1 MKQHTIRRK
10 TLAVIAAAAMML
22 ANFALNGSALADT
35 GRANPQSDV
44 TVIAFQQ
51 SWNTIAQECQ
61 DTYGPEGVGY
71 VQISPPM
78 ESVQGT
84 QWWTVYQ
91 PVSYDL
97 NSRFGT
103 REELSNMIKTCAA
116 NNVGVIADVVLNH
129 TTGSD
134 VSWVDDQEGVAG
146 TKYNGTYGRYPAMD
160 LYNFAESG
168 NDHQYGYRT
177 GDFHDC
183 TKTIADY
190 KDADEVQNCRLS
202 SMWDINTGSERV
214 QDIQA
219 TYLAD
224 LWNLGVSGFRI
235 DSAKHMNTK
244 DIAGI
249 KKALSQKIN
258 VPTDEIP
265 FSQEVIAH
273 DGESQEFAP
282 GQYTRNGQVTEFRFA
297 AQLRTA
303 FSGNISGLKN
313 IEYGKLPSDKATVFV
328 ANWDTERNG
337 ESLTPENG
345 AVYELANAF
354 MLGYGYGSPKILSDY
369 YFDDSTTDEAP
380 KGTTATRTPDTD
392 MDKACSTSKT
402 AAKWSW
408 GDWICQP
415 RWTSTRGMIRFHNA
429 TAGQDVANWQTEGS
443 NVIAFDRGSKGFMAI
458 NNQLSDVTATFTTS
472 LPDGKYCDVYASRSC
487 SKKLTVSNGK
497 IAVRIPSRSAV
508 ATYVGADKDAEPSG
522 TNDVTP
528 GYNDTIDPS
537 SINDKTLTIYY
548 KPDATWA
555 GTAYVDY
562 AYANGTYDDAS
573 RIAMTKVEKTTS
585 EGTAEDAEGWY
596 KADLPEGMN
605 EKNVKFRFTN
615 GSGQFDYH
623 YNANQTSYEANAG
636 TTVIAVSGHQESL
649 GVPFTRTDGG
659 NGAALASDESQNG
672 GYATSKTTV
681 RLHFA
686 PSTDAQKTAT
696 GVVVWGTSRTGTT
709 LTKRYVSFDSSLTDT
724 FGQTASIDLD
734 GDFRHV
740 DFRVVSSASGDVNAA
755 AVDGTKEDYQ
765 AWTNEFDNT
774 RGTIEVW
781 VDGAKGQNDP
791 EYAAPAS
798 TGTTPNDQKNPK
810 KITVTI
816 HYYRGDGDYQHFD
829 VSTGVWQGWDIYS
842 WNDGG
847 SGTVFTSHDEFGEV
861 ATLTYTN
868 TAGVREMPFLIR
880 KGGGAWLSKDPNDNK
895 DRSVPL
901 TAVRVKPGQTEE
913 GTAEIWLVNGD
924 GRIYTHPVATS
935 SVSYDTQGGTVFD
948 AETLP
953 YGGTAT
959 KPAEAPK
966 RDGYTFTHWSASE
979 DDSTGEYDFSKP
991 VYGRVKLY
999 AQWKQA
1005 HIVNLD
1011 TNGGDIPYNPETVD
1025 DGGTATKPE
1034 TDPSRTGYTF
1044 QYWSTTKDGSSGAYN
1059 FNTPVTSDL
1068 TLYAVWQEKTYTVTF
1083 DTDGGS
1089 SIASQTVSWLHK
1101 AERPSTDPTK
1111 SGYKF
1116 AGWASDAKRTKVYNF
1131 DAAIEQDTTLYAVWM
1146 PENSDAVHTVTYHA
1160 NYAGDTQDH
1169 TVAVFATSGDAV
1181 TAPDP
1186 TPVLAGYRLDH
1197 WSTDQAGTDTYDFG
1211 AKVTTNLDLYAQW
1224 VKVWTVSFDLNLNGG
1239 SSSTSIPDQIVDDG
1253 KNATAPKTPTRSE
1266 TVDDKTVDYKFLGWA
1281 TKEES
1286 DKAAKKGERATL
1298 YDFSA
1303 PVKDDVTLVAQWEKS
1318 KKWTITFDVNGG
1330 DASSKPAAQQIFDG
1344 DHIVRPKDPTR
1355 DGYIFQGWT
1364 TVKNDMLAKSVVSF
1378 DDQGNS
1384 LMPVD
1389 RDGALYALWSR
1400 QKPIVTLQPNA

>member
-1 MKQHTIRRK
+1 MKQHTARRK

-61 DTYGPEGVGY
+61 ETYGPEGVGY

-103 REELSNMIKTCAA
+103 RAELSNMIKTCAA

-146 TKYNGTYGRYPAMD
+146 TKYNGTYGRYPAMG

-168 NDHQYGYRT
+168 NNHQYGYVT
-177 GDFHDC
+177 GDFHEC
-183 TKTIADY
+183 TKTISDY
-190 KDADEVQNCRLS
+190 KNADEVQNCRLS

-224 LWNLGVSGFRI
+224 LWNLGVCGFRI

-249 KKALSQKIN
+249 KKALSEKIH
-258 VPTDEIP
+258 VSADEIP

-282 GQYTRNGQVTEFRFA
+282 GQYVRNGRVTEFRFA

-303 FSGNISGLKN
+303 FSGSISGLRN

-328 ANWDTERNG
+328 TNWDTERNG
-337 ESLTPENG
+337 ESLTPESG

-369 YFDDSTTDEAP
+369 YFDDSTTNEAP

-392 MDKACSTSKT
+392 MDKACSTSKS
-402 AAKWSW
+402 ASKWTW

-415 RWTSTRGMIRFHNA
+415 RWTSTRGMVRFHNA
-429 TAGQDVANWQTEGS
+429 TAGQNVANWQTEGS

-472 LPDGKYCDVYASRSC
+472 LPDGEYCDVYASRSC
-487 SKKLTVSNGK
+487 SKKLTVSDGK
-497 IAVRIPSRSAV
+497 ITVRIPSRTAV

-522 TNDVTP
+522 TDEVTP
-528 GYNDTIDPS
+528 GYNDTVDPS

-573 RIAMTKVEKTTS
+573 RIAMTKVETTTS
-585 EGTAEDAEGWY
+585 AGTSTAADGWY

-605 EKNVKFRFTN
+605 AKNVKFRFTN

-623 YNANQTSYEANAG
+623 YDDSQTSYEANAG
-636 TTVIAVSGHQESL
+636 ATVIAVSGHQESL
-649 GVPFTRTDGG
+649 GVPFTRTYGG
-659 NGAALASDESQNG
+659 NDTALAAGDPQNG
-672 GYATSKTTV
+672 GYATAKTTV

-686 PSTDAQKTAT
+686 PSTDAQKAAT
-696 GVVVWGTSRTGTT
+696 GVVIEGTSRIGTT
-709 LTKRYVSFDSSLTDT
+709 LDKRYVPFRSSLTDS
-724 FGQTASIDLD
+724 FGRTASVDLD
-734 GDFRHV
+734 GDYRHV
-740 DFRVVSSASGDVNAA
+740 TFRVVSSESGDVNAA
-755 AVDGTKEDYQ
+755 AVAGTKDSYE
-765 AWTNEFDNT
+765 AWTNELDNT

-781 VDGAKGQNDP
+781 VDGANGQNDP
-791 EYAAPAS
+791 QYAAPAS
-798 TGTTPNDQKNPK
+798 AGTTPNDQKNPK

-829 VSTGVWQGWDIYS
+829 ANTGVWQGWDIYS

-868 TAGVREMPFLIR
+868 TSGVREMPFLIR
-880 KGGGAWLSKDPNDNK
+880 NGGGAWMDKDPGAE
-895 DRSVPL
+895 DRSVPF

-935 SVSYDTQGGTVFD
+935 SVSYDTQGGTAFN
-948 AETLP
+948 AETLA
-953 YGGTAT
+953 YGGKAT

-979 DDSTGEYDFSKP
+979 NDSTGEYDFSQP

-999 AQWKQA
+999 AQWRQA
-1005 HIVNLD
+1005 HIVNID
-1011 TNGGDIPYNPETVD
+1011 TNGGDIPYDPETVK
-1025 DGGTATKPE
+1025 DGDKAIKPE
-1034 TDPSRTGYTF
+1034 TDPSRAGYTF
-1044 QYWSTTKDGSSGAYN
+1044 QYWSTTQDGSSGAYD
-1059 FNTPVTSDL
+1059 FNTPVTSDF

-1083 DTDGGS
+1083 DTGGGS
-1089 SIASQTVSWLHK
+1089 AIASQTVSWRGK
-1101 AERPSTDPTK
+1101 AERPSADPTK
-1111 SGYKF
+1111 SGYAF
-1116 AGWASDAKRTKVYNF
+1116 AGWASDADRTKVYNF
-1131 DAAIEQDTTLYAVWM
+1131 DAAIEQDTTVYAVWM
-1146 PENSDAVHTVTYHA
+1146 PESGDSVHTVTYHA
-1160 NYAGDTQDH
+1160 NYVGDEQDH
-1169 TVAVFATSGDAV
+1169 TVAVFTTTGNAV

-1197 WSTDQAGTDTYDFG
+1197 WSTDQAGTDVYDFN
-1211 AKVTTNLDLYAQW
+1211 AQVTGDLNLYAQW
-1224 VKVWTVSFDLNLNGG
+1224 VKVYTVSFDLNDGR
-1239 SSSTSIPDQIVDDG
+1239 STQPVGDQIIDTG
-1253 KNATAPKTPTRSE
+1253 KQAAAPTVTPTRSE
-1266 TVDDKTVDYKFLGWA
+1266 TVGEQTVDYKFLGWA

-1303 PVKDDVTLVAQWEKS
+1303 PVTDDVTLVAQWEKS

-1330 DASSKPAAQQIFDG
+1330 GSEKPADQQIFDG
-1344 DHIVRPKDPTR
+1344 DHIVKPEVPPTR
-1355 DGYIFQGWT
+1355 EGYIFQGWT

-1378 DDQGNS
+1378 DEQGHS

-1389 RDGALYALWSR
+1389 RDGVLYALWSR
-1400 QKPIVTLQPNA
+1400 SPATVFSDVR

>member
-61 DTYGPEGVGY
+61 ETYGPEGVGY

-91 PVSYDL
+91 PISYNL

-146 TKYNGTYGRYPAMD
+146 TKYNGTYGRYPAMG

-168 NDHQYGYRT
+168 NNHQYGYTT

-183 TKTIADY
+183 TKTIGDY
-190 KDADEVQNCRLS
+190 TNANEVQNCRLS

-219 TYLAD
+219 AYLAD
-224 LWNLGVSGFRI
+224 LWNLGVAGFRI

-249 KKALSQKIN
+249 KKALSQKIS
-258 VPTDEIP
+258 VPADEIP

-282 GQYTRNGQVTEFRFA
+282 GQYVRNGQVTEFRFA

-303 FSGNISGLKN
+303 FSGSISGLKN
-313 IEYGKLPSDKATVFV
+313 IESGKLPSDKATVFV

-337 ESLTPENG
+337 ESLNPESG

-369 YFDDSTTDEAP
+369 YFDDSTTGEAP

-402 AAKWSW
+402 AEKWSW

-415 RWTSTRGMIRFHNA
+415 RWTSTRGMVRFHNA
-429 TAGQDVANWQTEGS
+429 TAGQKVINWQSKGS
-443 NVIAFDRGSKGFMAI
+443 NVIAFDRDREGFMAI
-458 NNQLSDVTATFTTS
+458 NNQLTDVTATFATS
-472 LPDGKYCDVYASRSC
+472 LPDGEYCDVYASRSC
-487 SKKLTVSNGK
+487 SKKLTVSGGAITVK
-497 IAVRIPSRSAV
+497 IPARSAV
-508 ATYVGADKDAEPSG
+508 ATYVGANKDAEPSG
-522 TNDVTP
+522 TDEVTP
-528 GYNDTIDPS
+528 GYNDAVDPS

-548 KPDATWA
+548 KPDAKWA
-555 GTAYVDY
+555 GVAYVDY
-562 AYANGTYDDAS
+562 AYANGTYDKVA
-573 RIAMTKVEKTTS
+573 RISMTEVKET
-585 EGTAEDAEGWY
+585 TAEGSAPDAEGWY

-605 EKNVKFRFTN
+605 TKNVKFRFTDGN
-615 GSGQFDYH
+615 ESFDYRD
-623 YNANQTSYEANAG
+623 NANETSYEANAG
-636 TTVIAVSGHQESL
+636 TTVIAVNGHQELL
-649 GVPFTRTDGG
+649 GVPFTRTAGG
-659 NGAALASDESQNG
+659 NGTALNSDESQNG

-686 PSTDAQKTAT
+686 PTEAQKNAT
-696 GVVVWGTSRTGTT
+696 GVVIWGLSRTGTT
-709 LTKRYVSFDSSLTDT
+709 LDKQYVPFDSSLKDG
-724 FGQTASIDLD
+724 FGQTASVDLD
-734 GDFRHV
+734 GDYRHV
-740 DFRVVSSASGDVNAA
+740 SFRVVASESGDVNAT
-755 AVDGTKEDYQ
+755 AVDGTKGSYE
-765 AWTNEFDNT
+765 ARTNEDDNT

-781 VDGAKGQNDP
+781 VKGANGQNDP
-791 EYAAPAS
+791 TYAAPAAND
-798 TGTTPNDQKNPK
+798 TTPNDQKNPK
-810 KITVTI
+810 KITVKI
-816 HYYRGDGDYQHFD
+816 HYYRGDGNYQHFD
-829 VSTGVWQGWDIYS
+829 ANTGVWQGWDIYS

-868 TAGVREMPFLIR
+868 TAGVREMPFLLR
-880 KGGGAWLSKDPNDNK
+880 QGGDAWMDKDPSGSGN
-895 DRSVPL
+895 RFVPF

-935 SVSYDTQGGTVFD
+935 SVSYDTRGGTAFK

-953 YGGTAT
+953 YGGVAT
-959 KPAEAPK
+959 KPTEAPK

-979 DDSTGEYDFSKP
+979 DDSTGKYDFSQP

-999 AQWKQA
+999 AQWRQA

-1025 DGGTATKPE
+1025 DGGNAIEPE
-1034 TDPSRTGYTF
+1034 VAPSRTGYTF
-1044 QYWSTTKDGSSGAYN
+1044 RYWSTKQDGSSGPYN
-1059 FNTPVTSDL
+1059 FDTPVISDL

-1083 DTDGGS
+1083 DTGGGS
-1089 SIASQTVSWLHK
+1089 AIETQTVPWGHK
-1101 AERPSTDPTK
+1101 AKRPSADPIW
-1111 SGYKF
+1111 SGYTF
-1116 AGWASDAKRTKVYNF
+1116 AGWASDANRTKVHNF
-1131 DAAIEQDTTLYAVWM
+1131 DAAVEQNITLYAVWM
-1146 PENSDAVHTVTYHA
+1146 PESGDLVHTVTYHA
-1160 NYAGDTQDH
+1160 NYVGDDQDH
-1169 TVAVFATSGDAV
+1169 TVAVFTTTGNAV
-1181 TAPDP
+1181 AAPDP

-1197 WSTDQAGTDTYDFG
+1197 WSTDQAGADTYDFS
-1211 AKVTTNLDLYAQW
+1211 AQVTQNLDLYAQW
-1224 VKVWTVSFDLNLNGG
+1224 VKIYTVSFNLNGG
-1239 SSSTSIPDQIVDDG
+1239 TSEPLDDRIIDAG
-1253 KNATAPKTPTRSE
+1253 QQVAAPTAPTRSE

-1286 DKAAKKGERATL
+1286 DKAAQKGERARL
-1298 YDFSA
+1298 YDFST

-1330 DASSKPAAQQIFDG
+1330 VASSKPDDQHIFDG
-1344 DHIVRPKDPTR
+1344 DHIVKPKDPTR
-1355 DGYIFQGWT
+1355 DGYTFQGWT
-1364 TVKNDMLAKSVVSF
+1364 TVRNDMLAKSVVSF
-1378 DDQGNS
+1378 DEQRNS

-1389 RDGALYALWSR
+1389 RDGVLYALWSR
-1400 QKPIVTLQPNA
+1400 STSSASTVFSDVR